1 MKESLVDDSGD
12 PENIVAGDRGR
23 SGGRADLIQK
33 RYGIT
38 ECAVTDRGDGGK
50 CIRLDRDILLRCDKG
65 KTLDDAF
72 VADAAEVVALAA
84 GEDRGRDTVRL
95 GRCQKED
102 GMGRRFFQRLE
113 KSVKSTG
120 REHMHLVDDIHFI
133 FCFCRHKHD
142 FVTDPADIIYT
153 VVTGGVHLDNIEK
166 RAVNDA
172 FTDLA
177 FVTGVAVNRVLAVDR
192 TGEDLGDR
200 CLTCSSCSAE
210 EIGMADLPQDNG
222 LA

>member
-1 MKESLVDDSGD
+1 
-12 PENIVAGDRGR
+12 
-23 SGGRADLIQK
+23 
-33 RYGIT
+33 
-38 ECAVTDRGDGGK
+38 
-50 CIRLDRDILLRCDKG
+50 
-65 KTLDDAF
+65 
-72 VADAAEVVALAA
+72 
-84 GEDRGRDTVRL
+84 
-95 GRCQKED
+95 
-102 GMGRRFFQRLE
+102 
-113 KSVKSTG
+113 
-120 REHMHLVDDIHFI
+120 MHLVDDIHFI

-177 FVTGVAVNRVLAVDR
+177 FITGVAVNRVQAVYR